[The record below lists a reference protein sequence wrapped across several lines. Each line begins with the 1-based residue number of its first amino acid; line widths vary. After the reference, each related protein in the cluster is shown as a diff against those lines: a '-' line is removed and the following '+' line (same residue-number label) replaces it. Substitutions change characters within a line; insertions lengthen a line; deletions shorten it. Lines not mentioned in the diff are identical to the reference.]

1 MDFNDSPEEAAF
13 REKARKWLADNAA
26 DHKSTTAN
34 GRKPNSPEHMAAAKA
49 WQTRK
54 AEAGYACITWP
65 KEWGGGGGTPI
76 QSVIFNQEEAKAGVN
91 YGYFTIGLGMCVP
104 TVMAFADDGTK
115 QRFVGP
121 AVKGEE
127 IWCQLFSEP
136 AGGSDVAA
144 ARTRAVKDGDEW
156 VINGQ
161 KVWTTGAQY
170 SDYGILLVRT
180 DPDVPKHKGL
190 TMFWIDMHDPAV
202 EVRPIHQMSGGSD
215 FNEVYFTDLRVKD
228 SQRLGAPGQGWQ
240 VALVTLMNERLAVGG
255 SAGPDYK
262 LVMDLARQ
270 LGTMKDAALRE
281 KLADWYVASEGL
293 KLTRFRTMTALSRGQ
308 TPGAE
313 SSIGKIISANQM
325 QDMANTSMEL
335 EDQFG
340 IINDPA
346 VAPLEAAFQQ
356 SLMWAPGLRIAGGTD
371 EILKNIIAER
381 VLGLPGDVRVDK
393 DVAFKDMPTGR

>member
-13 REKARKWLADNAA
+13 RERARSWLAENAA
-26 DHKSTTAN
+26 SHRSTTAN
-34 GRKPNSPEHMAAAKA
+34 GRKPNSPEHMAAAKE

-54 AEAGYACITWP
+54 AEAGFACITWS

-104 TVMAFADDGTK
+104 TVMAFADDDTK

-144 ARTRAVKDGDEW
+144 ARTRAVRDGDEW

-202 EVRPIHQMSGGSD
+202 EVRPIHQMSGGSE

-228 SQRLGAPGQGWQ
+228 SQRLGAVGEGWK

-255 SAGPDYK
+255 SSGPDYK
-262 LVMDLARQ
+262 LVMELARQ
-270 LGTMKDAALRE
+270 LGATKDDALRE
-281 KLADWYVASEGL
+281 KIADWYVASEGL

-308 TPGAE
+308 TPGPE
-313 SSIGKIISANQM
+313 SSIGKIIAANQM
-325 QDMANTSMEL
+325 QDMANSSMEL
-335 EDQFG
+335 QDQYG

-346 VAPLEAAFQQ
+346 LAPLEAAFQQ

>member
-1 MDFNDSPEEAAF
+1 MDFNDSPEEAAY
-13 REKARKWLADNAA
+13 REKARKWLEENATE
-26 DHKSTTAN
+26 HRSTSAN
-34 GRKPNSPEHMAAAKA
+34 GRRPNSPEHMAAAKA
-49 WQTRK
+49 WQAKK
-54 AEAGYACITWP
+54 ADAGYACITWP

-76 QSVIFNQEEAKAGVN
+76 QSVIFSQEEGKVGVN

-104 TVMAFADDGTK
+104 TVMAFADDETK
-115 QRFVGP
+115 KRFVGP
-121 AVKGEE
+121 AMRGEE

-144 ARTRAVKDGDEW
+144 SRTRAVRDGDEW

-180 DPDVPKHKGL
+180 DPDVPKHKGM

-202 EVRPIHQMSGGSD
+202 EVRPIHQASGGSE

-228 SQRLGAPGQGWQ
+228 SQRLGGVGDGWK

-255 SAGPDYK
+255 SSGPDYK
-262 LVMDLARQ
+262 TIMELARQ
-270 LGTMKDAALRE
+270 TDGIKDGAFRE
-281 KLADWYVASEGL
+281 KLADWYVAAEGL
-293 KLTRFRTMTALSRGQ
+293 KLTRFRTMTALSKGQ
-308 TPGAE
+308 TPGPE
-313 SSIGKIISANQM
+313 SSIGKIIAANQM
-325 QDMANTSMEL
+325 QEMSNYGVEM
-335 EDQFG
+335 EDQYG
-340 IINDPA
+340 ILTDPA
-346 VAPLEAAFQQ
+346 EAPLQAAFQQ
-356 SLMWAPGLRIAGGTD
+356 SLLWAPGLRIAGGTD

-393 DVAFKDMPTGR
+393 DVAFKDVPTGR